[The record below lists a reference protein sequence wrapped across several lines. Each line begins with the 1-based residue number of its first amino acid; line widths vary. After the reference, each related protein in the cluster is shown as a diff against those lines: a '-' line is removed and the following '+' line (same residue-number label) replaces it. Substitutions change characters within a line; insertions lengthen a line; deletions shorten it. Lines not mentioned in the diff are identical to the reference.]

1 MKAIPTPKLLINDH
15 KQKKNGHFPTCL
27 VIPATN
33 FTATFS
39 KLGYLALKNI
49 LDSNNIQY
57 NKYTI
62 TQASDLKE
70 KLTKLKLN
78 RKKSTI
84 ASLDIEKMYTSV
96 RFSIIKKAI
105 TYYTSNLNPREKNMI
120 HNYLKMIN
128 FRMALC
134 LITFNGKYFEYQGKG
149 DKNNKGLTIG
159 G

>member
-1 MKAIPTPKLLINDH
+1 MFKNAVDFANLLEPLLSRDEKDFLKEGIESKAIPTGKLLIKDH

-62 TQASDLKE
+62 TQAS
-70 KLTKLKLN
+70 
-78 RKKSTI
+78 
-84 ASLDIEKMYTSV
+84 
-96 RFSIIKKAI
+96 
-105 TYYTSNLNPREKNMI
+105 NL
-120 HNYLKMIN
+120 
-128 FRMALC
+128 
-134 LITFNGKYFEYQGKG
+134 
-149 DKNNKGLTIG
+149 
-159 G
+159 